1 MPSQSEKEK
10 RKELLNRLKVVEK
23 NKFLDFLPIDKQQ
36 FQDLFDFLD
45 NELEEGCNL
54 DFQITEKFLNSKNLP
69 VSKILNWLKE
79 NGGYCDCEL
88 LFNVEEK
95 FKD

>member
-45 NELEEGCNL
+45 NELEEGCNHN
-54 DFQITEKFLNSKNLP
+54 FQITEKYLNSKNLP
-69 VSKILNWLKE
+69 ISKILNWLKE